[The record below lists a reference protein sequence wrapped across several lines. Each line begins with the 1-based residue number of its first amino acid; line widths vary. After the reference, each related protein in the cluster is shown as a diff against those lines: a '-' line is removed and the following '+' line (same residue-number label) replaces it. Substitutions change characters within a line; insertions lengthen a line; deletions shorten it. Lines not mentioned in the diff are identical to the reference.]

1 MNAMNKKLILLTA
14 LVLCLS
20 VSCSGALAAT
30 ANASIVASETAKI
43 TAPFSGTLLPFDL
56 AAGES
61 VAEGDLLFSLDTTP
75 VYAAENGTVAAVFAA
90 EGDDASGVMNHYGAL
105 AVIEPEYPLYIDA
118 NTDDAHDDD
127 DNRYIHAG
135 ETLYLKCG
143 DEKGK
148 GIVTQVNGKYY
159 TVQVLEG
166 DFDLNDTVRCYRE
179 SAMPYDSETGRGKA
193 KRYADIAV
201 AASGRVTRVHVQ
213 PGDKVSTGD
222 LLFETV
228 DAMSAKD
235 ASADI
240 AAPVSGAVTA
250 LYAASGAQ
258 VYRGQL
264 LCEIADLSSL
274 ELSAE
279 IDEIDVVSLRVG
291 DALTYT
297 LDAYADR
304 TFTGI
309 VTEIRPVGMARQNAS
324 YFDVRIT
331 APDGAAILPGMNA
344 TIILQ

>member
-291 DALTYT
+291 DVLTYT

>member
-1 MNAMNKKLILLTA
+1 MYKKLILLTA

-148 GIVTQVNGKYY
+148 GIVTQVNGKFY

-166 DFDLNDTVRCYRE
+166 DFELNDTVRCYRE

-213 PGDKVSTGD
+213 PGDQIATGD
-222 LLFETV
+222 LLFETI
-228 DAMSAKD
+228 DAMSARD
-235 ASADI
+235 ASAGI
-240 AAPVSGAVTA
+240 TAPVSGAVTA